1 MNELK
6 SILGK
11 KKVLELLPVRPTKKA
26 GFIWRKPSFESG
38 KGERP
43 KSASEIV
50 RLGVSITKLFSLR
63 PDAEAKLD
71 TSV

>member
-6 SILGK
+6 SILDK
-11 KKVLELLPVRPTKKA
+11 TKVWELLPVKVLPVLPTKKA

-50 RLGVSITKLFSLR
+50 RLGVSITKPFFLLH
-63 PDAEAKLD
+63 
-71 TSV
+71 